1 MRSSTHTEEIV
12 KALTSLAQANR
23 DSEEGYSE
31 AAESVRDKD
40 PELHTL
46 LHRYAQQR
54 ARFAGELEQ
63 EVRTYGGEYPI
74 GGTFEG
80 TLRKGWLNL
89 RSAISGGDSGAML
102 DECIRADESTLEEYR
117 DALDQDL
124 PDYLKEMVR
133 QQHDEIME
141 AVQQLRAMKQVSTR

>member
-1 MRSSTHTEEIV
+1 MRGTTHTENIV
-12 KALTSLAQANR
+12 EALTNLAQSNR

-31 AAESVRDKD
+31 AAESVRDSD
-40 PELHTL
+40 SELHTL
-46 LHRYAQQR
+46 LHKNAQQR

-74 GGTFEG
+74 EGTLGG

-89 RSAISGGDSGAML
+89 RSALSGGDASAIL
-102 DECIRADESTLEEYR
+102 DECINSDEGALEDYR
-117 DALDQDL
+117 DTLQQDL
-124 PDYLKEMVR
+124 PDYLKEMIR

-141 AVQQLRAMKQVSTR
+141 TVQHLRALKQTYSR